1 MVTNKVEL
9 PFGYIQLLLNEKP
22 VEFEYEKMESSYWDE
37 NNIEINPLGAI
48 EIVIN
53 TENYKAND
61 ELYIY
66 CSAGKLVNDGGDEYT
81 VNAVAELEEYTYG
94 IGGPDTEY
102 LEWKLG
108 NVPNSIPDSSE
119 CGYTGRSIALELS
132 DVTSNGL
139 KYLVVEV
146 DKSKYNEDSF
156 AIPVIWESNTKPYAY
171 NIVSFMTC

>member
-1 MVTNKVEL
+1 
-9 PFGYIQLLLNEKP
+9 
-22 VEFEYEKMESSYWDE
+22 MESSYWDE

-102 LEWKLG
+102 LEWTFWL
-108 NVPNSIPDSSE
+108 
-119 CGYTGRSIALELS
+119 IASLAYMIACFES
-132 DVTSNGL
+132 FIVTKTFITVKENMHWRRPSAIHSHFP
-139 KYLVVEV
+139 LV
-146 DKSKYNEDSF
+146 F
-156 AIPVIWESNTKPYAY
+156 C
-171 NIVSFMTC
+171 M